1 MIMNQHEGVK
11 IIVIDGDGWRD
22 GAVEWLYNASKN
34 TDVLVMDL
42 EEVYL
47 RNIEKKLQ
55 QNNSL
60 QEETNKL
67 LKEIL
72 RELISNKS

>member
-1 MIMNQHEGVK
+1 ME
-11 IIVIDGDGWRD
+11 
-22 GAVEWLYNASKN
+22 
-34 TDVLVMDL
+34 L

-47 RNIEKKLQ
+47 RNIDQKIQ

-72 RELISNKS
+72 RELMSKKS

>member
-1 MIMNQHEGVK
+1 
-11 IIVIDGDGWRD
+11 
-22 GAVEWLYNASKN
+22 
-34 TDVLVMDL
+34 MDL

-47 RNIEKKLQ
+47 RNIDQKLQ

-72 RELISNKS
+72 RELMTKKN

>member
-1 MIMNQHEGVK
+1 
-11 IIVIDGDGWRD
+11 
-22 GAVEWLYNASKN
+22 
-34 TDVLVMDL
+34 MDL

-55 QNNSL
+55 QNNNL

>member
-1 MIMNQHEGVK
+1 
-11 IIVIDGDGWRD
+11 
-22 GAVEWLYNASKN
+22 
-34 TDVLVMDL
+34 MDL

-47 RNIEKKLQ
+47 RNIDQKLQ

-72 RELISNKS
+72 RELMSKKC

>member
-1 MIMNQHEGVK
+1 
-11 IIVIDGDGWRD
+11 
-22 GAVEWLYNASKN
+22 
-34 TDVLVMDL
+34 MDL

-47 RNIEKKLQ
+47 RNIDQKLQ

-72 RELISNKS
+72 RELMSNKS

>member
-1 MIMNQHEGVK
+1 
-11 IIVIDGDGWRD
+11 
-22 GAVEWLYNASKN
+22 
-34 TDVLVMDL
+34 MDL

-47 RNIEKKLQ
+47 RNIDKKLQ

>member
-1 MIMNQHEGVK
+1 
-11 IIVIDGDGWRD
+11 
-22 GAVEWLYNASKN
+22 
-34 TDVLVMDL
+34 MDL

-72 RELISNKS
+72 RELMSNKS

>member
-1 MIMNQHEGVK
+1 
-11 IIVIDGDGWRD
+11 
-22 GAVEWLYNASKN
+22 
-34 TDVLVMDL
+34 MDL

-47 RNIEKKLQ
+47 RNIDQKIQ

-72 RELISNKS
+72 RELISIKS

>member
-1 MIMNQHEGVK
+1 
-11 IIVIDGDGWRD
+11 
-22 GAVEWLYNASKN
+22 
-34 TDVLVMDL
+34 MDL

-47 RNIEKKLQ
+47 RNIDQKLQ

-60 QEETNKL
+60 QEENNKL

>member
-1 MIMNQHEGVK
+1 
-11 IIVIDGDGWRD
+11 
-22 GAVEWLYNASKN
+22 
-34 TDVLVMDL
+34 MDL

-47 RNIEKKLQ
+47 RNIDQKLQ

-72 RELISNKS
+72 RELLSKKS

>member
-1 MIMNQHEGVK
+1 
-11 IIVIDGDGWRD
+11 
-22 GAVEWLYNASKN
+22 
-34 TDVLVMDL
+34 MDL

-47 RNIEKKLQ
+47 RNIDQKLQ

-72 RELISNKS
+72 KELMSNKS

>member
-1 MIMNQHEGVK
+1 
-11 IIVIDGDGWRD
+11 
-22 GAVEWLYNASKN
+22 
-34 TDVLVMDL
+34 MDL

-47 RNIEKKLQ
+47 RNIDQKIQK
-55 QNNSL
+55 NNSL

-72 RELISNKS
+72 RELMSKKS

>member
-1 MIMNQHEGVK
+1 
-11 IIVIDGDGWRD
+11 
-22 GAVEWLYNASKN
+22 
-34 TDVLVMDL
+34 MDL

-47 RNIEKKLQ
+47 RNIEQKLQ

-72 RELISNKS
+72 RELISIKS

>member
-1 MIMNQHEGVK
+1 
-11 IIVIDGDGWRD
+11 
-22 GAVEWLYNASKN
+22 
-34 TDVLVMDL
+34 MDL

-47 RNIEKKLQ
+47 RNIDQKLQ

-72 RELISNKS
+72 RELISNRS

>member
-1 MIMNQHEGVK
+1 
-11 IIVIDGDGWRD
+11 
-22 GAVEWLYNASKN
+22 
-34 TDVLVMDL
+34 MDL

-47 RNIEKKLQ
+47 RNIDKKLQ

-72 RELISNKS
+72 RELMSNKS

>member
-1 MIMNQHEGVK
+1 
-11 IIVIDGDGWRD
+11 
-22 GAVEWLYNASKN
+22 
-34 TDVLVMDL
+34 MDL

-47 RNIEKKLQ
+47 RNIDQKLQ
-55 QNNSL
+55 KNNSL

-72 RELISNKS
+72 RELMSYKS

>member
-1 MIMNQHEGVK
+1 
-11 IIVIDGDGWRD
+11 
-22 GAVEWLYNASKN
+22 
-34 TDVLVMDL
+34 MDL

-47 RNIEKKLQ
+47 RSIDQKIQ
-55 QNNSL
+55 QNNNL

-72 RELISNKS
+72 RELMSNKS

>member
-1 MIMNQHEGVK
+1 
-11 IIVIDGDGWRD
+11 
-22 GAVEWLYNASKN
+22 
-34 TDVLVMDL
+34 MDL

-47 RNIEKKLQ
+47 RNIDQKLQ

-60 QEETNKL
+60 HEETNKL

>member
-1 MIMNQHEGVK
+1 ME
-11 IIVIDGDGWRD
+11 
-22 GAVEWLYNASKN
+22 
-34 TDVLVMDL
+34 L

-47 RNIEKKLQ
+47 RNIDQKIQ

>member
-1 MIMNQHEGVK
+1 
-11 IIVIDGDGWRD
+11 
-22 GAVEWLYNASKN
+22 
-34 TDVLVMDL
+34 MDL

-47 RNIEKKLQ
+47 RNIDQKLQ

-72 RELISNKS
+72 RELVSNKS

>member
-1 MIMNQHEGVK
+1 
-11 IIVIDGDGWRD
+11 
-22 GAVEWLYNASKN
+22 
-34 TDVLVMDL
+34 MDL

-47 RNIEKKLQ
+47 RNIDQKIK
-55 QNNSL
+55 QNNTL

-72 RELISNKS
+72 KELISKKS

>member
-1 MIMNQHEGVK
+1 
-11 IIVIDGDGWRD
+11 
-22 GAVEWLYNASKN
+22 
-34 TDVLVMDL
+34 MDL

-47 RNIEKKLQ
+47 RNIDQKLQ
-55 QNNSL
+55 QNNNL

>member
-1 MIMNQHEGVK
+1 
-11 IIVIDGDGWRD
+11 
-22 GAVEWLYNASKN
+22 
-34 TDVLVMDL
+34 MDL

-47 RNIEKKLQ
+47 RNIDQKLQ

-60 QEETNKL
+60 QEEANKL

-72 RELISNKS
+72 RELMSKKN

>member
-1 MIMNQHEGVK
+1 
-11 IIVIDGDGWRD
+11 
-22 GAVEWLYNASKN
+22 
-34 TDVLVMDL
+34 MDL

-47 RNIEKKLQ
+47 RNIDQKLQ

-72 RELISNKS
+72 RELMAKKS

>member
-1 MIMNQHEGVK
+1 
-11 IIVIDGDGWRD
+11 
-22 GAVEWLYNASKN
+22 
-34 TDVLVMDL
+34 MDL
-42 EEVYL
+42 DEVYL
-47 RNIEKKLQ
+47 RNIEQKLQ

>member
-1 MIMNQHEGVK
+1 
-11 IIVIDGDGWRD
+11 
-22 GAVEWLYNASKN
+22 
-34 TDVLVMDL
+34 MDL

-47 RNIEKKLQ
+47 RNIDQKIQ
-55 QNNSL
+55 QNNTL

-72 RELISNKS
+72 KELISKKS

>member
-1 MIMNQHEGVK
+1 
-11 IIVIDGDGWRD
+11 
-22 GAVEWLYNASKN
+22 
-34 TDVLVMDL
+34 MDL

-47 RNIEKKLQ
+47 RNIDKKLQ

-72 RELISNKS
+72 RELISKKS

>member
-1 MIMNQHEGVK
+1 
-11 IIVIDGDGWRD
+11 
-22 GAVEWLYNASKN
+22 
-34 TDVLVMDL
+34 MDL

-47 RNIEKKLQ
+47 RNIEQKLQ

-72 RELISNKS
+72 RELVSNKS

>member
-1 MIMNQHEGVK
+1 
-11 IIVIDGDGWRD
+11 
-22 GAVEWLYNASKN
+22 
-34 TDVLVMDL
+34 MDL

-47 RNIEKKLQ
+47 RNIDQKLQ
-55 QNNSL
+55 QNNNL

-72 RELISNKS
+72 RELISIKS

>member
-1 MIMNQHEGVK
+1 
-11 IIVIDGDGWRD
+11 
-22 GAVEWLYNASKN
+22 
-34 TDVLVMDL
+34 MDL

-47 RNIEKKLQ
+47 RNIDQKMQ

-72 RELISNKS
+72 RELMSKKN

>member
-1 MIMNQHEGVK
+1 
-11 IIVIDGDGWRD
+11 
-22 GAVEWLYNASKN
+22 
-34 TDVLVMDL
+34 MDL

-47 RNIEKKLQ
+47 RNIDQKLQ

-60 QEETNKL
+60 QEEANKP

-72 RELISNKS
+72 RELMSNKS

>member
-1 MIMNQHEGVK
+1 
-11 IIVIDGDGWRD
+11 
-22 GAVEWLYNASKN
+22 
-34 TDVLVMDL
+34 MDL

-47 RNIEKKLQ
+47 RNIDQKLQ

>member
-1 MIMNQHEGVK
+1 
-11 IIVIDGDGWRD
+11 
-22 GAVEWLYNASKN
+22 
-34 TDVLVMDL
+34 MDL

-47 RNIEKKLQ
+47 RNIDQKIQ
-55 QNNSL
+55 QNNNL

-72 RELISNKS
+72 RELMSNKS